1 MFTFIAPYTATYRIV
16 EADGI
21 KFDDV
26 KESDWAYDF
35 VDFASVREIV
45 SGIGNNLYDPE
56 GTMTRAMFVT
66 MLGRIHGN
74 LGSYEEHSFSDV
86 EEGSWYEEYVSWASH
101 NGIIKGY
108 DAENFGPDDSIT
120 REQICAMLYRYI
132 LFEGC
137 ETASGT
143 LEEFTDHDLI
153 SDWAS
158 ESVSAV
164 KGFEIIKGYEDGSF
178 RPQGLATRAEAATMF
193 TRLIYTL
200 LKNR

>member
-1 MFTFIAPYTATYRIV
+1 MPDGAVSATAKFKAKGYGSVTASGGDKPEETETDSDILATITAEEGEFVTYKLTKAVDDENKVVAQYSTDGGKTYKTVAKCAVIDGVFTFIAPYTATYRIV

-26 KESDWAYDF
+26 KESDWAYDY

-108 DAENFGPDDSIT
+108 DAENF
-120 REQICAMLYRYI
+120 R
-132 LFEGC
+132 
-137 ETASGT
+137 SG
-143 LEEFTDHDLI
+143 
-153 SDWAS
+153 
-158 ESVSAV
+158 
-164 KGFEIIKGYEDGSF
+164 
-178 RPQGLATRAEAATMF
+178 
-193 TRLIYTL
+193 
-200 LKNR
+200 